1 MDDKGYLYDLLVH
14 DLRSPLSVVSATT
27 AGLLDKMDRY
37 GSLTE
42 QQKNCLY
49 RIQRNTKRAQL
60 ILNEILDIGRSEER
74 IFKAETFLL
83 DGVLKDSFLNVLES
97 LDEVLTEKLQ
107 RAGNGEDFIALL
119 AGFGISV
126 AITGRYEKS
135 PFFHDRRK
143 IQLIIENL
151 VSNALK
157 YRRKTLS
164 VSISG
169 EDDITITVSDDGAGI
184 PKKEQ
189 ETVYGRF
196 MQCSNAELSGIQGL
210 GLGLFCVKS
219 LVETMDGAIALTSVE
234 GSGTSFVVKIPP
246 LDRRKEVRP

>member
-27 AGLLDKMDRY
+27 ASLLDKIERY

-42 QQKNCLY
+42 QQKSCLH

-60 ILNEILDIGRSEER
+60 ILNEILDVGRSEER
-74 IFKAETFLL
+74 IFKEESFFL
-83 DGVLKDSFLNVLES
+83 DDVLRDSFLNVVET
-97 LDEVLTEKLQ
+97 LDEVLTEKLHKAVN
-107 RAGNGEDFIALL
+107 REDFVSLL
-119 AGFGISV
+119 SEFGIAV
-126 AITGRYEKS
+126 NITGKYAKS

-143 IQLIIENL
+143 IQLIMENL

-157 YRRKTLS
+157 YRRKRMS
-164 VSISG
+164 VCVSG
-169 EDDITITVSDDGAGI
+169 DRDLTITVSDDGAGI
-184 PKKEQ
+184 PKKEL

-196 MQCSNAELSGIQGL
+196 MQCSNAEQCDVQGL

-219 LVETMDGAIALTSVE
+219 LVETMEGAIALTSTE

-246 LDRRKEVRP
+246 LNREKEVRP